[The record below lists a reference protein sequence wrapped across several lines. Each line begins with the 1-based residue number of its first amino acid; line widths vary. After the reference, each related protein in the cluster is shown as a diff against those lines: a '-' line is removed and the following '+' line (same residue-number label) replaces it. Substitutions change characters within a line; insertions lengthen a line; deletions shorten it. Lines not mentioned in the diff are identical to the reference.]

1 MRGFLRRVSS
11 QMLLWGLERAGIE
24 WEMYNPWLQPP
35 SLSKYGAALC
45 WSRGHRR
52 KNFTFHARRFESLC
66 AAEGLPVIN
75 SIRGCTDNHSTA
87 LGVWKRH
94 GVPCASF
101 SLFRQIHQIALE
113 YPMIL
118 RVDSV
123 HQGMQTYLVQNPIEA
138 EAAAAEQERRS
149 LEECSS
155 KDAHLPLNLAIRF
168 VDTRYPDGL
177 YRKRRCFVVGERV
190 IPRQAAASRSWLVNL
205 GNCDILENAIEE
217 DRIFRENGESK
228 AELVL
233 QAALLT
239 GSEISAVD
247 YTVRPDGRYIFWEV
261 NRHFAMTGDPD
272 YQTGKIDIAT
282 GRTAEERREDDEALG
297 NAMAELVCARAR
309 P

>member
-1 MRGFLRRVSS
+1 MHGFLRRVSS

-24 WEMYNPWLQPP
+24 WEMYNPWLPPP

-52 KNFTFHARRFESLC
+52 KNFIFHARRFESLC

-87 LGVWKRH
+87 LGVWRRH
-94 GVPCASF
+94 GIPCANF
-101 SLFRQIHQIALE
+101 IIFRQIHQIALE
-113 YPMIL
+113 YPLIL
-118 RVDSV
+118 RVDSL

-149 LEECSS
+149 LEEYPS
-155 KDAHLPLNLAIRF
+155 KDAHLPLDLAVRF

-190 IPRQAAASRSWLVNL
+190 IPRQAAASRNWLVNL
-205 GNCDILENAIEE
+205 GHCEILENAIEE
-217 DRIFRENGESK
+217 DRIFREHGECN
-228 AELVL
+228 ADLVR

-282 GRTAEERREDDEALG
+282 GRTAEERRQDDEALG
-297 NAMAELVCARAR
+297 NAMAELVCARWR
-309 P
+309 S